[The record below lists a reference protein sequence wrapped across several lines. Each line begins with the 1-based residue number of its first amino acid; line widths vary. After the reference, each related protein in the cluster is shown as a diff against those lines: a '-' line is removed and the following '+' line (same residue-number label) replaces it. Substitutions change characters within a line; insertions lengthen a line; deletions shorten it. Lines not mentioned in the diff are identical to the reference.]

1 MDLGQ
6 IEAAILEYAL
16 TGVLPA
22 EIVDRFMQLEKVVK
36 KYKIEK
42 KVALKTIPETFA
54 DLRGF
59 RLTEAQ
65 TNAIKKR
72 VLQAYWDNFLI
83 KKAPHLNHPDI
94 PHEIKAAFLSVIYQR
109 GGYFFTAR

>member
-6 IEAAILEYAL
+6 IEPTILEYAL
-16 TGVLPA
+16 TGVLPK
-22 EIVDRFMQLEKVVK
+22 ETVDRFLQLERVVK
-36 KYKIEK
+36 KFKADNKIT
-42 KVALKTIPETFA
+42 LKIIPDAFA

-59 RLTEAQ
+59 RLTEEQ

-83 KKAPHLNHPDI
+83 KKAPHLNHPHI
-94 PHEIKAAFLSVIYQR
+94 PHEIKAPFLSMIYQR
-109 GGYFFTAR
+109 

>member
-1 MDLGQ
+1 MNRL
-6 IEAAILEYAL
+6 L
-16 TGVLPA
+16 
-22 EIVDRFMQLEKVVK
+22 QLEKVVK
-36 KYKIEK
+36 RYKAETNTT
-42 KVALKTIPETFA
+42 LKTIPDTFA

-59 RLTEAQ
+59 RLTEQQ

-94 PHEIKAAFLSVIYQR
+94 PHEIKSALLSIVYQR
-109 GGYFFTAR
+109 GGYFFTTR